1 MTTTFT
7 YRISSDW
14 HGKTAAEF
22 LQNEGYSRHLIVHLR
37 HTPQSLTIDGQ
48 DIYTNHRL
56 SAGECLTVILME
68 ETASSHIVPTPM
80 PLSILFEDRDILVI
94 DKAANTPIHPSQGH
108 YENTLANGIAWYYA
122 SQGKPFIYRAINRL
136 DRDTTG
142 LLVIAK
148 HMLSACILSNMVA
161 NHQIH
166 RQYLAI
172 TEGLLPEHGTI
183 HAPIARKDGS
193 TVERC
198 VNFESGESACT
209 HFQRL
214 LYNDRLN
221 CSLAA
226 VRLETGRTHQIRV
239 HMKYIQHPLPG
250 DFLYNPN
257 YQYLSRQGLHSW
269 KLSFLHPIT
278 KETLSFTAPLP
289 DDMAAIFPND
299 AIPLDNDF

>member
-56 SAGECLTVILME
+56 SAGECLTVTLME

-183 HAPIARKDGS
+183 HAPIAQKTAQLWNAVS
-193 TVERC
+193 ISKVENLR
-198 VNFESGESACT
+198 APD
-209 HFQRL
+209 FQRL

-278 KETLSFTAPLP
+278 KEALSFTAPLP